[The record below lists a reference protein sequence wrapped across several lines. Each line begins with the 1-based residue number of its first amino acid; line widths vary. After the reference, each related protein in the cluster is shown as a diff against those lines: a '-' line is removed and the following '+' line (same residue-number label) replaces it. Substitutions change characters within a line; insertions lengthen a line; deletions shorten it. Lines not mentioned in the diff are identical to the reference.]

1 MSIYVVYPVESARR
15 SDGRNLFVVSAGS
28 ASAARAACEGRTGD
42 VAGHFQEARWNAV
55 ALSDTATENFVAGPF
70 GPVGRA
76 TGPWPK
82 LTRGG
87 NPLAN

>member
-15 SDGRNLFVVSAGS
+15 SDGKSCFVVSAAS
-28 ASAARAACEGRTGD
+28 ASAARTACEGMTGD
-42 VAGHFQEARWNAV
+42 VAGHFEESKWNAV
-55 ALSDTATENFVAGPF
+55 ALSDTAAENFVAGPF

-76 TGPWPK
+76 SGPWPK
-82 LTRGG
+82 LGRGG

>member
-1 MSIYVVYPVESARR
+1 MSLYVIHPVESARR
-15 SDGRNLFVVSAGS
+15 SDGKNLFVVSAAS
-28 ASAARAACEGRTGD
+28 ASAARTACEAMTGD
-42 VAGHFQEARWNAV
+42 VAGAFAAAEWTAT

-82 LTRGG
+82 LGRGG